1 MGSIASAK
9 EGEMASMFIK
19 QRVADYAKWKP
30 VFDEHETMR
39 RAGGVT
45 AHSVHRQPD
54 DPNIVIVALRV
65 SDVNKARQFAGS
77 DDLKAVM
84 ARAGVQG
91 PPEIWFADDVEE
103 KRY

>member
-1 MGSIASAK
+1 
-9 EGEMASMFIK
+9 MASMFIK
-19 QRVADYAKWKP
+19 QRVADYAKWKA
-30 VFDEHETMR
+30 VFDEHESMR

-45 AHSVHRQPD
+45 AHSVQRQPD
-54 DPNIVIVALRV
+54 DPNVVIVALRV
-65 SDVNKARQFAGS
+65 SDLNKAKKFAGS
-77 DDLKAVM
+77 DDLKSAM